1 MGAAVNTVRIRV
13 LGPVAAFRD
22 TTEVPLGPSRQ
33 RAVLGCLALHPGQP
47 VPLGALTEAV
57 WGDDAPASGDH
68 LVRTYVARLR
78 QVLEPDTAPRARTNV
93 IASVP
98 GGYRL
103 DVPPE
108 RVDASHFQ
116 QLLGRARARQAAGDP
131 HEAFELLDAA
141 LGLWQDPTLAD
152 LGGLLAS
159 PRHLTAL
166 RDDWV
171 DAGLRHVTVGLTLGQ
186 ASVVL
191 PVAQQLAAVEPLQE
205 AVQARYLEA
214 LTRSGQRAAAVHH
227 YLNVRARLRAELGV
241 EPGPELRR
249 MYAALLHAG
258 DEPEPGVE
266 PPAPA
271 APDAGPPDRRP
282 GWRGPGPAIGPLI
295 GREDDVARCATLLVA
310 HRHVTIVGPAG
321 CGKSATGLAVAERVA
336 AAFPEGVATVDA
348 AEARDCGEVL
358 RLLAETLELPGP
370 TADPLR
376 AVGDQRMLL
385 VLNDVEH
392 LGARAGEMVEHALH
406 RCPRTA
412 MLVTSR
418 RRLGLAHE
426 AVFRLAPLPLP
437 EVDTPDALTDN
448 PAVRLFAHRA
458 GLVRPGF
465 RLSPADAVTVARICR
480 GLDGLPL
487 AIELAAACLYT
498 DSLDGVLRRVDDPL
512 DELRPQRRGHP
523 QHHRSLRAAL
533 HRSLAA
539 LAPVDRACLVRLGG
553 GDRCFSLGEAAA
565 RCADLVPPARLRAVL
580 DRLVD
585 ESLLDP
591 KPGPDGPRFRLLRT
605 VALAAA
611 TGAESGAG
619 EHQAFHGMVGNQP

>member
-1 MGAAVNTVRIRV
+1 MGAAVDTVRIKV

-22 TTEVPLGPSRQ
+22 TTEIPLGPSRQ
-33 RAVLGCLALHPGQP
+33 RAVLGYLALHPGQP
-47 VPLGALTEAV
+47 VPVGALTEAV
-57 WGDDAPASGDH
+57 WGDDAPASGDQ

-103 DVPPE
+103 DVPPD

-116 QLLGRARARQAAGDP
+116 QLLGRARGRQAAGAP

-166 RDDWV
+166 RADWV
-171 DAGLRHVTVGLTLGQ
+171 DAGLRHVAVGLSLGQ

-191 PVAQQLAAVEPLQE
+191 PVAEQLAAVEPLQE

-227 YLNVRARLRAELGV
+227 YLSVRARLRAELGV

-258 DEPEPGVE
+258 DEPGPGVE
-266 PPAPA
+266 PPSR
-271 APDAGPPDRRP
+271 AGADEPDRRP

-310 HRHVTIVGPAG
+310 HRAVTIVGPAG

-336 AAFPEGVATVDA
+336 AAFADGVATVDA

-370 TADPLR
+370 NADPLR
-376 AVGDQRMLL
+376 AVADKRMLL

-437 EVDTPDALTDN
+437 GVDAPDALPDN
-448 PAVRLFAHRA
+448 PAVRLFVHRA

-465 RLSPADAVTVARICR
+465 RLAPADAVTVARICR

-498 DSLDGVLRRVDDPL
+498 DSLDGVLRRVDNPL

-539 LAPVDRACLVRLGG
+539 LAPVDRACLARLAG
-553 GDRCFSLGEAAA
+553 GDRCFSRDEAAA
-565 RCADLVPPARLRAVL
+565 RCAGLVPPAQLGAVL
-580 DRLVD
+580 DRLAD
-585 ESLLDP
+585 ESLLDVR
-591 KPGPDGPRFRLLRT
+591 PGSGGPRYRLLRT

-611 TGAESGAG
+611 TAPESG